1 MHNHQID
8 QQRYPFSMKSAIAI
22 PLFLIAALLAAGCTG
37 TQSPP
42 ATPTPV
48 PTTELTAVPTT
59 EVVATTLAGST
70 MPGPTQT
77 IPPNQ
82 AVSISVEKAGTY
94 STTIVTSFDGGKG
107 NNFVSRIDVKV
118 TRPDGSVVTG
128 SLQPIVGNTLELEG
142 TNGTDR
148 VEVTVSMK
156 DGKVYKVIDQ
166 QMPYK
171 TRG

>member
-1 MHNHQID
+1 
-8 QQRYPFSMKSAIAI
+8 MKPAVVIVFA
-22 PLFLIAALLAAGCTG
+22 LVAAVLAAGCTG

-42 ATPTPV
+42 ATTTAV
-48 PTTELTAVPTT
+48 PTTGITAVPTT
-59 EVVATTLAGST
+59 EVPATTPSGST
-70 MPGPTQT
+70 VPGPTET

-82 AVSISVEKAGTY
+82 AVSITAEKAGTY
-94 STTIVTSFDGGKG
+94 STTIITSFDGGKG

-148 VEVTVSMK
+148 VEVTVFMK

-166 QMPYK
+166 EMPYK

>member
-1 MHNHQID
+1 
-8 QQRYPFSMKSAIAI
+8 MKSAIVI
-22 PLFLIAALLAAGCTG
+22 PLFLIAAVLVAGCTG

-42 ATPTPV
+42 TTTVA
-48 PTTELTAVPTT
+48 PTTEAITTVPTT
-59 EVVATTLAGST
+59 EVVATTPAGST

-82 AVSISVEKAGTY
+82 AVSISVEKAGMY
-94 STTIVTSFDGGKG
+94 STTIITSFDGGKG

-148 VEVTVSMK
+148 VEVTVYMK

-166 QMPYK
+166 QVPYK
-171 TRG
+171 VRG

>member
-1 MHNHQID
+1 
-8 QQRYPFSMKSAIAI
+8 MKKAIVIVLA
-22 PLFLIAALLAAGCTG
+22 LIAALLAAGCTG

-42 ATPTPV
+42 ATT
-48 PTTELTAVPTT
+48 TAVPTT
-59 EVVATTLAGST
+59 AEMAAATTTEAATTPAGST
-70 MPGPTQT
+70 EPGPTET

-94 STTIVTSFDGGKG
+94 STTIITSFDGGMG
-107 NNFVSRIDVKV
+107 INFVSRIDVKV

-128 SLQPIVGNTLELEG
+128 SLQPVVGNTLELEG

-148 VEVTVSMK
+148 VEVTVYMK

>member
-1 MHNHQID
+1 
-8 QQRYPFSMKSAIAI
+8 MKPAVVIVLALVAAI
-22 PLFLIAALLAAGCTG
+22 LAAGCTG

-42 ATPTPV
+42 ATTTAAPTTGITTV
-48 PTTELTAVPTT
+48 PTTEAP
-59 EVVATTLAGST
+59 ATPPAGST
-70 MPGPTQT
+70 EPGPTQT

-82 AVSISVEKAGTY
+82 AVSITAEKAGTY
-94 STTIVTSFDGGKG
+94 STTIITSFDGGKG
-107 NNFVSRIDVKV
+107 NNFVSRMDVKV
-118 TRPDGSVVTG
+118 TRPDGTVVTG
-128 SLQPIVGNTLELEG
+128 SLQPIVGSTLELEG

-148 VEVTVSMK
+148 VEVTVYMK